1 MDIIIVIEIWL
12 NDNIFNS
19 EILFIGYNIIR
30 KDCYFGKCGGGVLI
44 VLWNNIYY
52 NLVLFG
58 VWLRELEIVVVEI
71 EFVNIKK
78 ILICVCYWLFSVD
91 INEWLCL
98 FFLFLELSFIYE
110 LIFICGDFNFFDL
123 YWNFYF
129 VF

>member
-30 KDCYFGKCGGGVLI
+30 KDRYFGKRGGGVLI
-44 VLWNNIYY
+44 VLRNNIYY

-78 ILICVCYWLFSVD
+78 ILICVCY
-91 INEWLCL
+91 
-98 FFLFLELSFIYE
+98 
-110 LIFICGDFNFFDL
+110 
-123 YWNFYF
+123 
-129 VF
+129 